1 MRIEPQRLA
10 RIGSGIGLGA
20 AVALG
25 TGPPGDA
32 MQAKAPEL
40 RRYVCYRAQAA
51 PEIDGRLD
59 EPNWRAASWSEDFID
74 IVGDARPAPR
84 WRTRVK
90 MLWDDDYLYVGAEME
105 EPDLWATLTERDA
118 VIYRDNDFEVFID
131 PDGDTHNYYELEI
144 NAFGTVWDLF
154 LNKPYRDGG
163 KADTS
168 WDIDGLEA
176 AVFLQGTLND
186 PSDRDDGW
194 TVELAIP
201 WRALAEHAP
210 EGRAPR
216 AGEEWRMN
224 FSRVQWQLEVA
235 GGRYQKVTDP
245 GTGKPLPEDNW
256 VWSPQG
262 AVNMHMPEMWGVVR
276 FGDVAV
282 DQRQP
287 GAGSE
292 QD

>member
-1 MRIEPQRLA
+1 
-10 RIGSGIGLGA
+10 
-20 AVALG
+20 
-25 TGPPGDA
+25 
-32 MQAKAPEL
+32 
-40 RRYVCYRAQAA
+40 
-51 PEIDGRLD
+51 
-59 EPNWRAASWSEDFID
+59 
-74 IVGDARPAPR
+74 
-84 WRTRVK
+84 
-90 MLWDDDYLYVGAEME
+90 
-105 EPDLWATLTERDA
+105 
-118 VIYRDNDFEVFID
+118 
-131 PDGDTHNYYELEI
+131 
-144 NAFGTVWDLF
+144 
-154 LNKPYRDGG
+154 YRDGG

-287 GAGSE
+287 GAGS
-292 QD
+292 QHD